1 MIPFE
6 MQILVAAILFT
17 IGLIG
22 LLTRRNLIFMLMSV
36 EIMMNAGAFAFVAA
50 GARWIQPDGQV
61 MFLFVLTVAAAE
73 VAIALALLILMHK
86 LFKSVDTNQLNSLK
100 N

>member
-1 MIPFE
+1 MIPYE
-6 MQILVAAILFT
+6 IQILVAAFLFA

-36 EIMMNAGAFAFVAA
+36 EIMMNAGAFAFVAS
-50 GARWIQPDGQV
+50 GARWTQADSQV

-73 VAIALALLILMHK
+73 VAVALALLILMHK
-86 LFKSVDTNQLNSLK
+86 HFKTVDTNQLNSLK